1 MYYIL
6 SEHQLKRLFEQ
17 SERALEPIVVK
28 LFKFLNEEKKGK
40 TTRAALLD
48 QIKNIAPYLGLPEG
62 FEIFYL
68 ELYLLNYR
76 PDGNYSSLTKDNF
89 VDPRQMKS
97 KWTPNTKADLY
108 TRAQLPFRGSN
119 LQGYW
124 TEDYRHVPYYVV
136 KSYDWYPIYIFK
148 ENKWYEAIDRYS
160 SSTGRQMRNANPVEW
175 KDELDSNVILVTRRE
190 MELLERNATYED
202 IMSNKRR
209 SLKSKE
215 KEFQDAR
222 LKSVSQDYWWYDG
235 QVNRETTPYKAKFK
249 INSIDDSG
257 EKVIVNVDIH
267 DVVKTENNRAVKTP
281 ENYLKGELKGVT
293 PEKVEK
299 ALQKKLNQMMRDYI
313 GPRYR
318 YSEPL
323 PQGSVI
329 EYKFNHLKK

>member
-1 MYYIL
+1 MNYVL
-6 SEHQLKRLFEQ
+6 LKEQLKRLFEQ
-17 SERALEPIVVK
+17 SDRALEPIVVK

-76 PDGNYSSLTKDNF
+76 PDGDYSNLTKDNF
-89 VDPRQMKS
+89 VDPRQMKG

-119 LQGYW
+119 LEGYW
-124 TEDYRHVPYYVV
+124 DEDNKGVPYYVV
-136 KSYDWYPIYIFK
+136 KSYGWYPIYIFK
-148 ENKWYEAIDRYS
+148 NNKWYEVIEKYS
-160 SSTGRQMRNANPVEW
+160 SSTSRQISNANPVEW
-175 KDELDSNVILVTRRE
+175 EDDLGSNVILVTRKE
-190 MELLERNATYED
+190 MELLQRNATFED
-202 IMSNKRR
+202 IISNKRK
-209 SLKSKE
+209 SIKSKE

-222 LKSVSQDYWWYDG
+222 LKSVAKNQWWWDE
-235 QVNRETTPYKAKFK
+235 QNRDTTPYKAKFK

-267 DVVKTENNRAVKTP
+267 DVVRTEKGKAVKTP

-293 PEKVEK
+293 PEKVEN
-299 ALQKKLNQMMRDYI
+299 ALQGKLNHIMRDYI

-318 YSEPL
+318 YNEQL
-323 PQGSVI
+323 PSSSVI